1 MGLLINWRVRFRNRN
16 WVIAFISQMF
26 IVAQVVLAGLNSMGI
41 TDFQIS
47 EALEDW
53 VITMAN
59 AVFVLLSM
67 LGIVQDPTTKGFG
80 DSERAKQ
87 YKVPD

>member
-1 MGLLINWRVRFRNRN
+1 MINWKVRFRNRN

-26 IVAQVVLAGLNSMGI
+26 IVAQIVLAGLNSLGI

-53 VITMAN
+53 VITLAN

-67 LGIVQDPTTKGFG
+67 LGIVQDPTTRGYG
-80 DSERAKQ
+80 DSRRALQ
-87 YKVPD
+87 YKEPN